1 MQIGEWE
8 MKRLFLTWL
17 ASLIL
22 IGCSS
27 TLIIPSYF
35 PKNYTNFSGKVIIGD
50 FLYEPF
56 MIGKVKSN
64 QIQNTAIGETLLSSD
79 VSNIVKIGTELELKK
94 TGITFDSGNLKLTG
108 IIKEFKLDD
117 LGLGVDFTY
126 IINYKLI
133 DINTSNVLLDKEY
146 LGDKMRGTNAVPIDL
161 PNAVNDM
168 IASGYN
174 KFITDPDVR
183 KILEKK

>member
-1 MQIGEWE
+1 
-8 MKRLFLTWL
+8 MKKLLLTGL
-17 ASLIL
+17 ACIVL

-35 PKNYTNFSGKVIIGD
+35 PKNYTNFPGKAVTGN

-56 MIGKVKSN
+56 MKGKVKSN
-64 QIQNTAIGETLLSSD
+64 QIQNTAVGEILLSSD

-94 TGITFDSGNLKLTG
+94 TGITFDNANLKLIG

-117 LGLGVDFTY
+117 LGVGVDFTY

-133 DINTSNVLLDKEY
+133 DIKTSNVLLDKEY